1 MRQPFYICA
10 LHRSLFIL
18 SVDPMSDK
26 YPSLSPYEFKS
37 IASTGYITTFRCLI
51 SQAEEIIFAVL
62 GKYRIFAS

>member
-1 MRQPFYICA
+1 M
-10 LHRSLFIL
+10 SLFIL